1 MTAVKLNQGDNVRI
15 GISVKQ
21 IICIKSIH
29 HFLGINCN
37 QNPESKFLKDI
48 LNKNSENVHLSCLL
62 F

>member
-15 GISVKQ
+15 GISFKQ

-37 QNPESKFLKDI
+37 QNLESEFFKNI
-48 LNKNSENVHLSCLL
+48 LDMNSENVHLSCLL